1 MVRLPIL
8 ICICL
13 AIGCSS
19 TNRTHTNN
27 YEKDGIIFLSEE
39 ESEQKTASVRSNP
52 SDGHDTA
59 KQNEQNQDDLRDFK
73 KLEGITYLTY
83 DEKEVT
89 QPAKHSALNRHIETG
104 KASFYAMNL
113 SGRKTASGEIYN
125 PDKLTAAHPTLPFG
139 TKVKVTNLYNRE
151 NVIVRINDRGPRH
164 KSRII
169 DLSYAAAQIL
179 GIVEMGICDV
189 AVEVVK

>member
-1 MVRLPIL
+1 MVKLPVT

-13 AIGCSS
+13 AIACSS
-19 TNRTHTNN
+19 SNRNHTNN

-39 ESEQKTASVRSNP
+39 EAGRPASSARTNP
-52 SDGHDTA
+52 SDAPDTA
-59 KQNEQNQDDLRDFK
+59 KQKEENPDDLRDFK
-73 KLEGITYLTY
+73 KLDGIRYLSY
-83 DEKEVT
+83 EEKWAD
-89 QPAKHSALNRHIETG
+89 QPAKHSAVNRYMETG

-139 TKVKVTNLYNRE
+139 TKVKVTNLYTRE
-151 NVIVRINDRGPRH
+151 TVIVRVNDRGPRH

-189 AVEVVK
+189 AVEMVK